1 MYGNHPWD
9 ATRLNNSL
17 DQTPAMAA
25 KDFILDDPSA
35 LARDLATDLRV
46 LGVDLGDK
54 TIGLA
59 ISDPNLR
66 VASPITTLKR
76 AKMASNAREI
86 ADIMASRGAAGLVIG
101 LPINMDGTEGPR
113 AQATRDWSLEL
124 ARRIEKP
131 IAFWDERMS
140 TMAVERMML
149 EADMTRKRRAEKV
162 DQAAAAY
169 ILQAALDAIR

>member
-1 MYGNHPWD
+1 M
-9 ATRLNNSL
+9 T
-17 DQTPAMAA
+17 A

-35 LARDLATDLRV
+35 LARHLVAGLRL
-46 LGVDLGDK
+46 LGVDLGSK

-76 AKMASNAREI
+76 AKMAANAREI
-86 ADIMASRGAAGLVIG
+86 TEIMADRGAGGLIVG
-101 LPINMDGTEGPR
+101 LPLNMDGTEGPR
-113 AQATRDWSLEL
+113 AQATRDWSLGL
-124 ARRIEKP
+124 AERIEKP
-131 IAFWDERMS
+131 VAFWDERMS

-169 ILQAALDAIR
+169 ILQGALDAIR

>member
-1 MYGNHPWD
+1 
-9 ATRLNNSL
+9 
-17 DQTPAMAA
+17 MAA
-25 KDFILDDPSA
+25 KDFILDDPTA
-35 LARDLATDLRV
+35 LARHLAPGLRL
-46 LGVDLGDK
+46 LGIDLGSK

-59 ISDPNLR
+59 VSDPNLGI
-66 VASPITTLKR
+66 ASPITTLTR
-76 AKMASNAREI
+76 AKMATNAQQI
-86 ADIMASRGAAGLVIG
+86 VDIMSERRVGGLVVG

-124 ARRIEKP
+124 AARIEKP

-149 EADMTRKRRAEKV
+149 EADMTRKRRAQKI